1 MDDKTRI
8 VRNTEELKGKVQHRA
23 LALKDA
29 VADLIPVTKKTE
41 YDLPFTYE
49 ICIPENQFIDRNR
62 SVAAGFQLVPASQK
76 VLDQEDVVDVEFE
89 KSIIDADKWDY
100 IVAAASGLL
109 TATMNIL
116 WVGELSL
123 ENAQAWGRKE
133 TDKFVMKVAQ
143 TQGYKGDDL
152 SDAIRFLEKAFPLAS
167 DKATS
172 DFGGGLQ
179 HHLRDF
185 CHHPTIAG
193 LAFSILSQFTGK
205 GYGTKTDGSFQV
217 VDLPEGTALG
227 NNLCEKLF
235 YGTFMW
241 AGHMISDMAGSN
253 QSAGAGTGI
262 PGHILSF
269 LKEVS
274 ALPIMKDVTV
284 KYKDD
289 DIGFSVW
296 VSKLFNGTYFTPGEN
311 GERIK
316 LDLRTEMG
324 VAFQVGKQAVPVI
337 ANECIVR
344 CFYLIRRLY
353 LEIKQKDVDSLAD
366 LKALDPKNFL
376 PFNNRT
382 ITHMI
387 TVSSGVFFAVTT
399 SAAAVK
405 AAVKNKGV
413 KGGFVQDFLLSI
425 NYVGVGRFVIALGA
439 ETKYVIK
446 DVKKLYHAYRERLD
460 VVGDPVID
468 FDALDYLALTP
479 EQAKILLSLKRQKVL
494 FDIENTADEA
504 VKTSKR
510 EWISEWLGLCGKSL
524 DEEPENCYIDSL
536 KDTFSALRDTANA
549 ATNANWLY
557 LITMELATFRPY
569 FPLGDESVKKY
580 KGLKYKADFD
590 KEVFCVEQNLISP
603 DAYKSIL
610 KEYKRAISALQ
621 NQTQKLAIGAS
632 ATVAVT
638 VATGGLAW
646 AFAPQIAVMLAGSSF
661 VGLYGAALTNASL
674 ALIGG
679 GSLAVGGM
687 GIAGGTAIITGGGAL
702 LGIIGSG
709 AATVSSMTLL
719 SSKNYVLNECAKL
732 ITFCNVVL
740 VDKNGD
746 KAAVATIKRS
756 LDKGIDEMNHELVLQ
771 QEAESEENAD
781 KKRRKEQKKCITYLE
796 RCSRQLGKLCAHTV
810 SGGSMDNEI
819 TTDDS
824 ADQELS

>member
-1 MDDKTRI
+1 MDDKARI
-8 VRNTEELKGKVQHRA
+8 VKAAEELKDKAQHQA
-23 LALKDA
+23 LVLKDA
-29 VADLIPVTKKTE
+29 VADLIPATKKVQ

-49 ICIPENQFIDRNR
+49 ICIPETQFIDRNK
-62 SVAAGFQLVPASQK
+62 SVASGIQLVPASQK
-76 VLDQEDVVDVEFE
+76 ILDQEDVVNVEFE

-123 ENAQAWGRKE
+123 EEAQSWGHKE
-133 TDKFVMKVAQ
+133 TNKFVMKVAHL
-143 TQGYKGDDL
+143 QGYKGDDL
-152 SDAIRFLEKAFPLAS
+152 SDAIRSLEKAFPLAS
-167 DKATS
+167 DKATA

-217 VDLPEGTALG
+217 IDLPDGATLG

-235 YGTFMW
+235 YGTFIW

-253 QSAGAGTGI
+253 MSAGAGTGI

-269 LKEVS
+269 FKEVS
-274 ALPIMKDVTV
+274 ALPLMKDVAV

-289 DIGFSVW
+289 DIGFSVL

-316 LDLRTEMG
+316 FDLRTEMG
-324 VAFQVGKQAVPVI
+324 VAYQIGKQAVPVI

-344 CFYLIRRLY
+344 CFYLIRRLF
-353 LEIKQKDVDSLAD
+353 LEIKQKKICSLAE
-366 LKALDPKNFL
+366 LKTLDAKNFL

-399 SAAAVK
+399 SVAAVK
-405 AAVKNKGV
+405 AVVKNKGE
-413 KGGFVQDFLLSI
+413 KGEFVQDFLLNI

-439 ETKYVIK
+439 EAKYVIK
-446 DVKKLYHAYRERLD
+446 DAKKLYQAYRERLN
-460 VVGDPVID
+460 VVGEPIID

-479 EQAKILLSLKRQKVL
+479 EQAKILMSLKKQKVL
-494 FDIENTADEA
+494 FDIERTDDAEIKALKN
-504 VKTSKR
+504 
-510 EWISEWLGLCGKSL
+510 EWLSEWLGLYIKNLDTEWDNYGIDSL
-524 DEEPENCYIDSL
+524 DEVF
-536 KDTFSALRDTANA
+536 TALQDTAK
-549 ATNANWLY
+549 ATTSTDWLY
-557 LITMELATFRPY
+557 LVTLELALFRPY
-569 FPLGDESVKKY
+569 FTLTDKSAKKY
-580 KGLKYKADFD
+580 RELKYKADFD
-590 KEVFCVEQNLISP
+590 KEVFCVKQDIISV
-603 DAYKSIL
+603 DVYKSIV
-610 KEYKRAISALQ
+610 KRYKKAISSLQ
-621 NQTQKLAIGAS
+621 NQMQKMAIGAS
-632 ATVAVT
+632 ATVAIT
-638 VATGGLAW
+638 IASGGLAW
-646 AFAPQIAVMLAGSSF
+646 AFAPQIAVMLAGSS
-661 VGLYGAALTNASL
+661 VAGLYGVALTNASL

-709 AATVSSMTLL
+709 AATISSVTLL

-732 ITFCNVVL
+732 ITFCDLVL
-740 VDKNGD
+740 IDKNSN
-746 KAAVATIKRS
+746 KTAVATIKRS
-756 LDKGIDEMNHELVLQ
+756 LDKGIDELKHDFSLRQ
-771 QEAESEENAD
+771 GEEKNEKTD
-781 KKRRKEQKKCITYLE
+781 KKHQKEQEKCIIYLE
-796 RCSRQLGKLCAHTV
+796 RCSRELEKLCTHTTAKDD
-810 SGGSMDNEI
+810 DNE
-819 TTDDS
+819 DDS
-824 ADQELS
+824 INQHLS

>member
-1 MDDKTRI
+1 MDDRARI
-8 VRNTEELKGKVQHRA
+8 VKAAEGLKGIAQQQA
-23 LALKDA
+23 LVIKDT
-29 VADLIPVTKKTE
+29 VADLVPTAKKSQF
-41 YDLPFTYE
+41 DLPFTYE

-62 SVAAGFQLVPASQK
+62 SAAAGFQLVPASQK
-76 VLDQEDVVDVEFE
+76 VLDREDVVDVEFE

-205 GYGTKTDGSFQV
+205 GYGTKTDGSFYV
-217 VDLPEGTALG
+217 VDLPEGATLG

-235 YGTFMW
+235 YGTFIW

-274 ALPIMKDVTV
+274 ALPIMKDVSV

-296 VSKLFNGTYFTPGEN
+296 VSKLFNGTYFSPGEN

-324 VAFQVGKQAVPVI
+324 VAYQVGKQAIPVI

-353 LEIKQKDVDSLAD
+353 LEIKQKELHSLAD
-366 LKALDPKNFL
+366 LKTLDPKNFL

-382 ITHMI
+382 VTHMI

-405 AAVKNKGV
+405 AVEKNKGG
-413 KGGFVQDFLLSI
+413 KGEFVQDFLLSI

-439 ETKYVIK
+439 EAKYVIK

-460 VVGDPVID
+460 VIGEPVID

-494 FDIENTADEA
+494 FDIGNTADEA
-504 VKTSKR
+504 VKAAKR
-510 EWISEWLGLCGKSL
+510 EWLSEWLGLCAQSL
-524 DEEPENCYIDSL
+524 DMEQEKCYIDPL
-536 KDTFSALRDTANA
+536 EDVFSALHDSAKTAN
-549 ATNANWLY
+549 TIDWLY
-557 LITMELATFRPY
+557 LVSMELALFRPY
-569 FPLGDESVKKY
+569 FTLGDESVKKY

-590 KEVFCVEQNLISP
+590 KEVFCVEQDIISA
-603 DAYKSIL
+603 DVYRSIV
-610 KEYKRAISALQ
+610 KEYKKAISVLQ

-646 AFAPQIAVMLAGSSF
+646 AFAPQIAVMLAGSS
-661 VGLYGAALTNASL
+661 VTGLYGAALTNASL

-709 AATVSSMTLL
+709 AATVSTMTLL

-732 ITFCNVVL
+732 ITFCDVVL
-740 VDKNGD
+740 VDKNSD

-756 LDKGIDEMNHELVLQ
+756 LDKGIDELKHELSLQ
-771 QEAESEENAD
+771 QKTESDENAD
-781 KKRRKEQKKCITYLE
+781 KKRRKEQEKCITYLE

-810 SGGSMDNEI
+810 SNSDGEKGI
-819 TTDDS
+819 TTDDR
-824 ADQELS
+824 ADQELC